1 MKRSSGKKD
10 TTFLEQLILYAAS
23 AALSSLVLY
32 VGLRQLDPNRDAAK
46 KALKHKRELAKR
58 LGRPLIQT
66 NQYEV
71 KFDAL
76 QLYISEIVVSNFV
89 TFSQFGIIS
98 DKSESRLIG
107 KCCSLVYT
115 FDF

>member
-1 MKRSSGKKD
+1 MRRSSGKKD
-10 TTFLEQLILYAAS
+10 SNFIEQLILYVAS

-46 KALKHKRELAKR
+46 KSLEHKREIAKR

-71 KFDAL
+71 T
-76 QLYISEIVVSNFV
+76 YGSIV
-89 TFSQFGIIS
+89 
-98 DKSESRLIG
+98 L
-107 KCCSLVYT
+107 
-115 FDF
+115 

>member
-1 MKRSSGKKD
+1 MKRSSGRKD
-10 TTFLEQLILYAAS
+10 SNFIEQLILYVAS

-46 KALKHKRELAKR
+46 KSLEHKREIAKR

-71 KFDAL
+71 IL
-76 QLYISEIVVSNFV
+76 ILYSS
-89 TFSQFGIIS
+89 
-98 DKSESRLIG
+98 LI
-107 KCCSLVYT
+107 
-115 FDF
+115 D